1 MTPGA
6 AAQAPPPAAGVRV
19 YVMTDMEGVAG
30 VVNDADYCAPGSRY
44 YEVGRELTTLETNA
58 AVEGALEAG
67 ATDVLVVDGHG
78 HGAIDPLRLHPAA
91 RLLAGRPRPAAARF
105 GPEAGPGPPF
115 DVACFVGQHAKANT
129 DGGHLAHTGSFAVED
144 LTINGR
150 SVGEL
155 GSSLLAY
162 ASRGVPT
169 VLVAGDAACCAEA
182 RELVPQLE
190 TVAVK
195 EGLRRGAP
203 AGLTAGAARA
213 HNGAAIHL
221 HPTVARARIR
231 EAAARAV
238 RRRHEIPV
246 LRLPPPYE
254 LVSTLRPAGEG
265 HAAAGEGPR
274 VARVRGDDLL
284 TVLRAPRHHVPAA
297 PGASRPAESGGAE
310 S

>member
-1 MTPGA
+1 
-6 AAQAPPPAAGVRV
+6 
-19 YVMTDMEGVAG
+19 MTDMEGVAG
-30 VVNDADYCAPGSRY
+30 VVSDADYCAPDSRY
-44 YEVGRELTTLETNA
+44 YEVGRALTTLETNA
-58 AVEGALEAG
+58 AVEGAIEAG
-67 ATDVLVVDGHG
+67 ATAVLVVDGHG

-91 RLLAGRPRPAAARF
+91 RLLAGRPRPAAALF

-115 DVACFVGQHAKANT
+115 DVAFFVGQHAKANT

-144 LTINGR
+144 LTIDGR

-162 ASRGVPT
+162 ASRGVTT
-169 VLVAGDAACCAEA
+169 VLVTGDAACCAEA

-195 EGLRRGAP
+195 EGLRRGSP
-203 AGLTAGAARA
+203 AGLTADAARTF
-213 HNGAAIHL
+213 NGAAIHL

-246 LRLPPPYE
+246 LRLAPPYE
-254 LVSTLRPAGEG
+254 LISTLRHTGDG
-265 HAAAGEGPR
+265 AAECSR

-284 TVLRAPRHHVPAA
+284 AVLRAPRHHVGAG
-297 PGASRPAESGGAE
+297 PGAPEPAGVGGAPTP
-310 S
+310 